1 VRPEARGSPSEGV
14 RMANIEV
21 QVPIAVSSSAP
32 RDAGFWK
39 RALALLIDV
48 CVVTTVVTTAF
59 LLLAL
64 AFPDIG
70 KMFTLNTPFGLGTV
84 ERTIEDKSTETTDA
98 SGTKVTKID
107 KTIERS
113 ILDRWVYRYRIEG
126 QSHEYPSDNFVS
138 SVRTSLSWQIDPAT
152 GEPIDTADVDTI
164 AFVLLM
170 LYWILADASRYQ
182 GSLGKRLLGLKVVG
196 GQGERL
202 NLATAA
208 GRNLLKI
215 LSAIPV
221 LIGFMMA
228 GWTKRKQALHDK
240 ITGSYVV
247 AER

>member
-84 ERTIEDKSTETTDA
+84 ERT
-98 SGTKVTKID
+98 
-107 KTIERS
+107 